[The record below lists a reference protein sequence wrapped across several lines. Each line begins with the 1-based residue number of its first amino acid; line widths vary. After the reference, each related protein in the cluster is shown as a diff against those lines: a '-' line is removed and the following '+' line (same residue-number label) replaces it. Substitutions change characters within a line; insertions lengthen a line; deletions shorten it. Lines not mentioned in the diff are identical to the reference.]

1 VRYLRGLGA
10 NIATD
15 LFDKK
20 YLQFAERM
28 RGDLVLTFDAHPPGQ
43 ANSTQFNKKS
53 HRRAFFAQG
62 VEC

>member
-28 RGDLVLTFDAHPPGQ
+28 RGDIVLTFDTHPQGRQ
-43 ANSTQFNKKS
+43 IQRSSTRKVTAGRFLPK
-53 HRRAFFAQG
+53 A
-62 VEC
+62 